1 MRSIVLAFSL
11 LVSGA
16 VAAGELR
23 PFVVGSMAQIEAEHK
38 GQPFVLLFWSLTC
51 EYCPTELKM
60 LAALK
65 QKNPALNLV
74 LVATDTP
81 DESLEI
87 KQRLTHYGLDKVE
100 QWVFAD
106 AMQER
111 LRFEID
117 RHWYGEVPRTY
128 FYDRAQQREMKMGL
142 VERSFVESWLE
153 RTTQP

>member
-1 MRSIVLAFSL
+1 MRAVLFVIL
-11 LVSGA
+11 LLGSA
-16 VAAGELR
+16 VAAAGEVR
-23 PFVVGSMAQIEAEHK
+23 PFVAGSMAQIEAEHK

-51 EYCPTELKM
+51 AYCPAELKM
-60 LAALK
+60 FAELK
-65 QKNPALNLV
+65 QKNPAFNLV

-87 KQRLTHYGLDKVE
+87 QQRLARYGLGEVE

-117 RHWYGEVPRTY
+117 RRWYGEVPRTY
-128 FYDRAQQREMKMGL
+128 FYDRAQQREVKMGV
-142 VERSFVESWLE
+142 VERPFVVNWLA
-153 RTTQP
+153 RTQ

>member
-51 EYCPTELKM
+51 AYCPTELKM

-100 QWVFAD
+100 QWCLPMLCKNACALKLIVVG
-106 AMQER
+106 M
-111 LRFEID
+111 
-117 RHWYGEVPRTY
+117 VKC
-128 FYDRAQQREMKMGL
+128 RAPISMIAHSSVK
-142 VERSFVESWLE
+142 
-153 RTTQP
+153 